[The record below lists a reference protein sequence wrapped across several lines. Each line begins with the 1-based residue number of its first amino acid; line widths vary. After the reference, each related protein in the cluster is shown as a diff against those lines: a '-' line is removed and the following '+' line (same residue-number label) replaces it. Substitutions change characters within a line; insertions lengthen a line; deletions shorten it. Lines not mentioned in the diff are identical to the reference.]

1 MTREVPEDEGP
12 GAPAVPWPARLPWQ
26 QNALLELVGKRS
38 RIPHALLIH
47 GRAGIGKHAFA
58 LAIAQALLC
67 EAPRPDGTACGEC
80 AGCRYAMAGQHPDLM
95 RLERSTFDEE
105 SGEQV
110 MTETIAIDR
119 VRALID
125 FVQLTSHR
133 QGAKV
138 AVIAPAERMNA
149 NASNALLKTLEE
161 PPAHTYILLVT
172 DQPGRL
178 PPTIVSRCSPMAAPF
193 PPTAAARDW
202 LMAQGVKAP
211 AIVLAQAG
219 GAPLAA
225 LRLADHAVQAER
237 QVWLTAL
244 AAPFTLPVLQVAS
257 RIEAGGREDRRARLA
272 ISIDWLLYWTGDL
285 ARVIAGA
292 SPLRNPDFD
301 APLRTLAPRV
311 APLSLFR
318 YHHALLL
325 QRGQMAHPL
334 IPRLVAEALLI
345 DYRAL
350 FNLPSPR

>member
-1 MTREVPEDEGP
+1 MTRFAPEDEAVS
-12 GAPAVPWPARLPWQ
+12 APALSWPAILPWQ
-26 QNALLELVGKRS
+26 QEALLELAGKS
-38 RIPHALLIH
+38 TRIPHALLIH
-47 GRAGIGKHAFA
+47 GRAGIGKHALA
-58 LAIAQALLC
+58 LNVAQALLC
-67 EAPRPDGTACGEC
+67 EASRPDGTACSAC

-95 RLERSTFDEE
+95 RLELMTLDDE

-149 NASNALLKTLEE
+149 NAANALLKTLEE
-161 PPAHTYILLVT
+161 PPARTHILLVT

-178 PPTIVSRCSPMAAPF
+178 PPTIVSRCRKLAAPF

-202 LMAQGVKAP
+202 LAAQGVRAP
-211 AIVLAQAG
+211 ELILAQAG

-225 LRLADHAVQAER
+225 LRLADQAVQAER
-237 QVWLTAL
+237 QVWLGAL
-244 AAPFTLPVLQVAS
+244 AAPATLPVLQVAA
-257 RIEAGGREDRRARLA
+257 RIEAGGREDRKARLA
-272 ISIDWLLYWTGDL
+272 LSIDWLLSWTGDL

-292 SPLRNPDFD
+292 SPQRNPDF
-301 APLRTLAPRV
+301 AEPLSVLARWV
-311 APLSLFR
+311 APLPLFR
-318 YHHALLL
+318 YHQMMLR

-350 FNLPSPR
+350 FNLPSSR